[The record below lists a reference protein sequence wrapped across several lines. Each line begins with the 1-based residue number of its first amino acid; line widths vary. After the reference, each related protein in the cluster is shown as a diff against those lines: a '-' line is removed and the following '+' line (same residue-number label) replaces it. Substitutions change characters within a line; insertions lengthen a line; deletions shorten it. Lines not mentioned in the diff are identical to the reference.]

1 MLITLIM
8 GCFMSDMVRFSVEM
22 SPELANK
29 FEEMSEI
36 EHTSKSDIFRKALF
50 LMHVAID
57 SKRKG
62 NKIAVVDQSNHK
74 IGDIYL

>member
-1 MLITLIM
+1 
-8 GCFMSDMVRFSVEM
+8 MSSKDMIRFSVEM

-29 FEEMSEI
+29 FEKMSEI

-57 SKRKG
+57 SKRSG
-62 NKIAVVDQSNHK
+62 NVLAVVDQKGHK
-74 IGDIYL
+74 VSDIIL

>member
-1 MLITLIM
+1 
-8 GCFMSDMVRFSVEM
+8 MSKDMVRFSVEM
-22 SPELANK
+22 SPELASK

-57 SKRKG
+57 SKREG
-62 NKIAVVDQSNHK
+62 NKLAVVDKSGHK
-74 IGDIYL
+74 VSDIIL

>member
-1 MLITLIM
+1 
-8 GCFMSDMVRFSVEM
+8 MVRFSVEM
-22 SPELANK
+22 SPELASK

-57 SKRKG
+57 SKRGG
-62 NKIAVVDQSNHK
+62 NKIAVVDKSGHK
-74 IGDIYL
+74 VSDIIL

>member
-1 MLITLIM
+1 MNKE
-8 GCFMSDMVRFSVEM
+8 MVRFSVEM

-29 FEEMSEI
+29 FEEMSES

-57 SKRKG
+57 SKRGG
-62 NKIAVVDQSNHK
+62 NKLAVVDKSGHK
-74 IGDIYL
+74 VSDIIL

>member
-1 MLITLIM
+1 M
-8 GCFMSDMVRFSVEM
+8 GKDMVRFSVEM

-57 SKRKG
+57 SKREG
-62 NKIAVVDQSNHK
+62 NKLAVVDKNGHK
-74 IGDIYL
+74 VSDIIL